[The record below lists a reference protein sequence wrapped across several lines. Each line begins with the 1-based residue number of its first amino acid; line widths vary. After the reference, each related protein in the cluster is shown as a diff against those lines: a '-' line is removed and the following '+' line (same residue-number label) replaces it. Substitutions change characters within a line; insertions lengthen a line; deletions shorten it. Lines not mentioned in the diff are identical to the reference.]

1 MNRIMFSRGGE
12 IRPAAVV
19 VVGLLLS
26 AIAFAVN
33 TLIAGAAPPALG
45 APGEVAQFGIVKV
58 LLASVPAVLGNTLG
72 FYMSYRRYDPRA
84 LVKFLAPAA
93 GFYAAFMSI
102 PVWGLISGG
111 TFTTFVVGAIIN
123 AVAVAVAVPALLA
136 LRPTPEIVPEPVT
149 YGAGEALAQTAIK

>member
-1 MNRIMFSRGGE
+1 MSRIVFSQEGE

-19 VVGLLLS
+19 GVGLLLS

-33 TLIAGAAPPALG
+33 ARIAGAAPAAFG
-45 APGEVAQFGIVKV
+45 APEELSQFGFVKV
-58 LLASVPAVLGNTLG
+58 VLATGPAVLGNTLG
-72 FYMSYRRYDPRA
+72 FYMSYRRHDPWA

-111 TFTTFVVGAIIN
+111 TFTAFAVGAILN
-123 AVAVAVAVPALLA
+123 TVAVAVAVPALLA
-136 LRPTPEIVPEPVT
+136 LRPQVAAEPVPPE
-149 YGAGEALAQTAIK
+149 GGQLLAQTAAK